1 MVVMVMMVSE
11 RGRRRRVNRS
21 PDAGRSRGGRHLLLM
36 MMVVMLLLRL
46 LLVLLLLLMLLLLL
60 LVLLLV
66 LLLLQKLLHLSDVH
80 EFLQLAVGLR
90 AGFSKPA
97 LRRRGH
103 NSERVPAVVLQ
114 VVETRERIRGLVIAA
129 PGRVFAA
136 HRQCQHLFN
145 LSRRRPSS
153 RCQSSTCSSF
163 LASARPP
170 DTLSLSS
177 SRTTTTTRRRTTIR
191 TNSRKT
197 TRRRLADYRT
207 CHDASH
213 VEQRVHAMDDGATR
227 NETEEVSRTIRVDEP
242 LSRSISSPLAN
253 PVGLIIHDDD
263 TRVRCV
269 GQVRAST
276 SALSFHDI
284 CVSTLRGGERAR

>member
-1 MVVMVMMVSE
+1 MVVMVVMVSE

-21 PDAGRSRGGRHLLLM
+21 PDARRSRGGRHLLLM
-36 MMVVMLLLRL
+36 MMVVMLLLL
-46 LLVLLLLLMLLLLL
+46 LLVLLLLMLLLLL
-60 LVLLLV
+60 LLLLLLV
-66 LLLLQKLLHLSDVH
+66 LLVLVLLLLLLQKLLYLSDVH

-103 NSERVPAVVLQ
+103 NGERVPAVVLQ

-153 RCQSSTCSSF
+153 RCQSSTCSSS
-163 LASARPP
+163 LASARARPP
-170 DTLSLSS
+170 DDLLSS
-177 SRTTTTTRRRTTIR
+177 TTTTTTRKRTTIR
-191 TNSRKT
+191 TTKI

-213 VEQRVHAMDDGATR
+213 VERSVRAMDERREEEKGKTAWK
-227 NETEEVSRTIRVDEP
+227 EEEVSRMMIRERVDEP
-242 LSRSISSPLAN
+242 LPRSIASPLAN
-253 PVGLIIHDDD
+253 PVGLII
-263 TRVRCV
+263 RR
-269 GQVRAST
+269 
-276 SALSFHDI
+276 
-284 CVSTLRGGERAR
+284 

>member
-1 MVVMVMMVSE
+1 MVVMVVMVSE

-21 PDAGRSRGGRHLLLM
+21 PDARRSRGGRHLLLM
-36 MMVVMLLLRL
+36 MMVVMLLLLL
-46 LLVLLLLLMLLLLL
+46 LLVLLLLMLLLLL
-60 LVLLLV
+60 LLLLV
-66 LLLLQKLLHLSDVH
+66 LLVLMLLVLLLLLQKLLYLSDVH

-103 NSERVPAVVLQ
+103 NGERVPAVVLQ

-153 RCQSSTCSSF
+153 RCQSSTCSSS
-163 LASARPP
+163 LVSARARPP
-170 DTLSLSS
+170 DDLLSS
-177 SRTTTTTRRRTTIR
+177 TTTTTTRKRTTIR
-191 TNSRKT
+191 TTKI

-213 VEQRVHAMDDGATR
+213 VERSVRAMDERREEEKGKTAWK
-227 NETEEVSRTIRVDEP
+227 EEEVSRMMIRERVDEP
-242 LSRSISSPLAN
+242 LPRSIASPLAN
-253 PVGLIIHDDD
+253 PVGLII
-263 TRVRCV
+263 RR
-269 GQVRAST
+269 
-276 SALSFHDI
+276 
-284 CVSTLRGGERAR
+284 